1 MKKDRVWDQ
10 RRYRLKEEVGR
21 ELTGTEM
28 SLLKRYTVAEAAA
41 LIRAKEEMISGE
53 KDILRLFGGVLNG
66 SEKRS

>member
-53 KDILRLFGGVLNG
+53 KDVLRLFGGVLNG
-66 SEKRS
+66 KKH

>member
-1 MKKDRVWDQ
+1 MKKDRTWDQ

>member
-1 MKKDRVWDQ
+1 MKKDRTWDQ

-41 LIRAKEEMISGE
+41 LIRAKEEMMSGE
-53 KDILRLFGGVLNG
+53 KDVLRLFGGVLNG
-66 SEKRS
+66 SEKRG